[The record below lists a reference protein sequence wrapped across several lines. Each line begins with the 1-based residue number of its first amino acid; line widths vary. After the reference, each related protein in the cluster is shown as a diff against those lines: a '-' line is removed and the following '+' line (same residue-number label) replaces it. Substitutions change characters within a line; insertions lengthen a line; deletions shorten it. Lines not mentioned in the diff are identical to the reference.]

1 MRGFAQVFE
10 ERVCLI
16 SVGVGVGV
24 RICRGIAA
32 FLHTSGC
39 VYLCINLCSFSSSFF
54 KGLGLVRWME

>member
-39 VYLCINLCSFSSSFF
+39 VYLCINLCSFSSFL
-54 KGLGLVRWME
+54 KGLGLVQWME